1 MNKEDTYLVTDLL
14 TYLLSYLLTYF
25 LTYLLTYLPRVYVNG
40 TPKLPSATFGVIIVI
55 NIIFRNI
62 SSITYTQN
70 MGGRICVFSLTLVA
84 FYYSFRFLNSKELIW
99 GNAELVT
106 LFKYVHAYT
115 YTVNKFLLQNSYFS
129 VSVLLIQPALN
140 SLFKDPE

>member
-70 MGGRICVFSLTLVA
+70 MGEGFVCF
-84 FYYSFRFLNSKELIW
+84 
-99 GNAELVT
+99 
-106 LFKYVHAYT
+106 H
-115 YTVNKFLLQNSYFS
+115 
-129 VSVLLIQPALN
+129 
-140 SLFKDPE
+140 